1 MKKVTPDM
9 EKGKKMT
16 DQLSK
21 NFKKSE
27 FKCRDGTHVPDEL
40 MENLEELV
48 ENLQII
54 RDHIGVPMRIISG
67 YRSPKYNRRIG
78 GARKSQ
84 HMKAKAADIVV
95 KTIKPVKMREIIID
109 LIKEGKIKKGGVGLY
124 RSFVHY
130 DTRGRNARWKGN
142 GVKDYQGESK

>member
-1 MKKVTPDM
+1 MSN
-9 EKGKKMT
+9 
-16 DQLSK
+16 QLSK

-27 FKCRDGTHVPDEL
+27 FKCRDGYGVPDKY
-40 MENLEELV
+40 MDNLIELV

-54 RDHIGVPMRIISG
+54 RDHIKVPMHIISG
-67 YRSPKYNRRIG
+67 YRSPKYNRKIG

-84 HMKAKAADIVV
+84 HMKARAADIVV
-95 KTIKPVKMREIIID
+95 KSLKPTELREIILN

-130 DTRGRNARWKGN
+130 DTRGWNARWKGK
-142 GVKDYQGESK
+142 GVKDYKGENK

>member
-1 MKKVTPDM
+1 MSNQM
-9 EKGKKMT
+9 
-16 DQLSK
+16 SK

-27 FKCRDGTHVPDEL
+27 FKCRDGTSVPDEY
-40 MENLEELV
+40 MDNLEELV

-54 RDHIGVPMRIISG
+54 RDHINVPMHIISG

-95 KTIKPVKMREIIID
+95 KSLKPTELREIIIN

-130 DTRGRNARWKGN
+130 DTRGWNARWKGK
-142 GVKDYQGESK
+142 GVKDYRGENK

>member
-1 MKKVTPDM
+1 MTLKHPVA
-9 EKGKKMT
+9 EKEIKMSCN
-16 DQLSK
+16 QLSK

-27 FKCRDGTHVPDEL
+27 FKCRDGTEVPDEY
-40 MENLEELV
+40 MDNLKELV

-54 RDHIGVPMRIISG
+54 RDYIKKPMHIISG
-67 YRSPKYNRRIG
+67 YRTPKYNRRIG

-95 KTIKPVKMREIIID
+95 RGMKPVELRKIIVT

-130 DTRGRNARWKGN
+130 DVRGRNTRWKGK
-142 GVKDYQGESK
+142 GVKDYRGGE

>member
-1 MKKVTPDM
+1 MSEQM
-9 EKGKKMT
+9 
-16 DQLSK
+16 SK
-21 NFKKSE
+21 NFKKGE
-27 FKCRDGTHVPDEL
+27 FKCRDGTEVPDEH
-40 MENLEELV
+40 MDNLVELV

-54 RDHIGVPMRIISG
+54 RDHIKKPMLIISG
-67 YRSPKYNRRIG
+67 YRTPKYNRRIG

-95 KTIKPVKMREIIID
+95 RGMKPTELRKVIVT

-130 DTRGRNARWKGN
+130 DVRGRNARWKGN
-142 GVKDYQGESK
+142 GVKDYRGGR

>member
-1 MKKVTPDM
+1 MSK
-9 EKGKKMT
+9 
-16 DQLSK
+16 QLSK

-27 FKCRDGTHVPDEL
+27 FKCRDGTDVPDDL
-40 MENLEELV
+40 MNNVRELV

-54 RDHIGVPMRIISG
+54 RDNIEKPMHIISG
-67 YRSPKYNRRIG
+67 YRTPKYNRKIG

-95 KTIKPVKMREIIID
+95 KSLKPKELREIIIG

-130 DTRGRNARWKGN
+130 DTRGWNARWKGK
-142 GVKDYQGESK
+142 GVKDYKGEDK

>member
-1 MKKVTPDM
+1 MSN
-9 EKGKKMT
+9 
-16 DQLSK
+16 QLSK

-27 FKCRDGTHVPDEL
+27 FKCRDGSGVPDKY
-40 MENLEELV
+40 MDNLIELV

-54 RDHIGVPMRIISG
+54 RDHIKVPMHIISG
-67 YRSPKYNRRIG
+67 YRSPKYNRKIG

-84 HMKAKAADIVV
+84 HMKARAADIVV
-95 KTIKPVKMREIIID
+95 KSLKPTELREIILN

-130 DTRGRNARWKGN
+130 DTRGWNARWKGK
-142 GVKDYQGESK
+142 GVKDYKGENK

>member
-1 MKKVTPDM
+1 MSN
-9 EKGKKMT
+9 
-16 DQLSK
+16 QLSK

-27 FKCRDGTHVPDEL
+27 FKCRDGSHVPPHL
-40 MENLEELV
+40 MKNLEELV

-54 RDHIGVPMRIISG
+54 RDHIGVPMHIISG
-67 YRSPKYNRRIG
+67 YRSPPYNRKIG

-95 KTIKPVKMREIIID
+95 KTIKPAELREIIIG
-109 LIKEGKIKKGGVGLY
+109 LIKEGKIKKGGVGIY

-130 DTRGRNARWKGN
+130 DTRGWNARWKGK
-142 GVKDYQGESK
+142 GVKDYRGEKK